1 MKKQIREIRVSDLIR
16 YALLP
21 LLCAGALWAALLSVR
36 EWTPVSP
43 VLIYVIGGIGSYISA
58 HYFAIGLVLL
68 YKAFAPLSLRAQCR
82 FEPTCSTYMIL
93 AIRKYGLLIGGIKG
107 VRRIIR
113 CRPPNGGV
121 DYP

>member
-1 MKKQIREIRVSDLIR
+1 MKKQIREIRISDLIR

-21 LLCAGALWAALLSVR
+21 LLCAGVLWGALILLR
-36 EWTPVSP
+36 GATDLHPAI
-43 VLIYVIGGIGSYISA
+43 IYTLGGIGSYIAA
-58 HYFAIGLVLL
+58 HYFAIGLVLV

-82 FEPTCSTYMIL
+82 FEPSCSTYMIL

-107 VRRIIR
+107 VCRIFR